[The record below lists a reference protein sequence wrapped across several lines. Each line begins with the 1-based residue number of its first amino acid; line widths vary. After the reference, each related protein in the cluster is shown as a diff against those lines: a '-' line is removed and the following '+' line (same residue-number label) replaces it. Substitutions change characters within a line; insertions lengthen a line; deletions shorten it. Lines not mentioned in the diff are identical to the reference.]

1 MTAKQ
6 VKFEDADGVI
16 YGGILVN
23 NDPDN
28 AFIICGCCGSIYP
41 MDEEGE
47 EFKLI
52 KVYDDWMNINEE
64 ITGE

>member
-1 MTAKQ
+1 MEAKQ

-16 YGGILVN
+16 CGGILVN
-23 NDPDN
+23 TGNES
-28 AFIICGCCGSIYP
+28 FVICGCCGSIFP

-52 KVYDDWMNINEE
+52 QTYDDWMSLNAE